1 MSSGTY
7 RPRLTTLVIPVF
19 HYSTGNFQVRVP
31 TPQTIL
37 WLNLASH
44 YSYMFFQRFR
54 RLWIVRMS
62 SSLLEFSNSELFSL

>member
-37 WLNLASH
+37 WFNLASH

-54 RLWIVRMS
+54 RLWIAGCQALFLNFRTRNS
-62 SSLLEFSNSELFSL
+62 SP